1 MVKEMAVS
9 PEPARRFIS
18 KLNSML
24 DRLVTVRLLNGRN
37 YFGKLSGYDP
47 STYTLMLENAKDDQ
61 GNSWPLAII
70 FGNNISELL
79 IGEGEIFNA
88 KEFSEFLM
96 RFGNIERHLIRV
108 YDDINVVEI
117 GRNIKASKDGVQ
129 GSGPL
134 AQKIYSIY
142 REYLRTKG
150 VRQ

>member
-1 MVKEMAVS
+1 MAVS
-9 PEPARRFIS
+9 PEPARRFVS

-70 FGNNISELL
+70 FSNNISELL